1 MSPFYYV
8 LSVNGLVFL
17 LSLVFYFYPPKKVN
31 NFYGYRTPRS
41 MANQNVWEVAN
52 SLFNKFLLQY
62 SAIALA
68 AALVFAFIA
77 KDTSWQPIAIMVL
90 TLGVCVV
97 KTEQELNKHFDKEGN
112 KLKK

>member
-1 MSPFYYV
+1 MSPIYYV

-17 LSLVFYFYPPKKVN
+17 LSIVFYFFPPKKVN

-41 MANQNVWEVAN
+41 MSNQEVWDFANGF
-52 SLFNKFLLQY
+52 FNKHLLQY
-62 SAIALA
+62 SAISFA
-68 AALVFAFIA
+68 AALGLSFIA
-77 KDTSWQPIAIMVL
+77 EETSWQPIAIMVL
-90 TLGVCVV
+90 TLGVCVI